1 MTKSNIAIGVSGALA
16 VWAYLAGNPD
26 PLGRERNR
34 VESSVAAKLRDPA
47 SAEFRAIFGGK
58 SATCGEVNGTNAF
71 GGAAGFKP
79 FVYVK
84 GVVLFEPE
92 VPLIATVESQ
102 TNYLR
107 EVETFARL
115 KQKCYE

>member
-1 MTKSNIAIGVSGALA
+1 
-16 VWAYLAGNPD
+16 
-26 PLGRERNR
+26 
-34 VESSVAAKLRDPA
+34 
-47 SAEFRAIFGGK
+47 
-58 SATCGEVNGTNAF
+58 VNGANAF

-92 VPLIATVESQ
+92 APIVATIESQ
-102 TNYLR
+102 TSYLR